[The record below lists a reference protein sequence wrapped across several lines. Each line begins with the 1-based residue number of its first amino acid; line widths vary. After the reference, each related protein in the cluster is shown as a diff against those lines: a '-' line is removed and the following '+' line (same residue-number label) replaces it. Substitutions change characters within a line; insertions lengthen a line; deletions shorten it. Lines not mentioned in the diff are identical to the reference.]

1 MAKLSDPT
9 PKLAAKMLQEVDYDD
24 RIVGLMLAPMSG
36 SVERTLWS
44 FEEAVNLLHVDQNL
58 HENQASIRYIDLNLL
73 QRCIAEVFGDHELA
87 TAINAEIS
95 KYKNFGERVQPV
107 KEMMLFRLNQCK
119 KLVHSQA

>member
-9 PKLAAKMLQEVDYDD
+9 PKLAAKMLQEVDYDE
-24 RIVGLMLAPMSG
+24 RLVGLMLAPMSG

-44 FEEAVNLLHVDQNL
+44 FEEAVNFLHVDKNL

-73 QRCIAEVFGDHELA
+73 QRWICEVFGDHELA
-87 TAINAEIS
+87 TVINAEIS